1 MLNLLYGPTLT
12 SVHEYRYWVLMYYI
26 KPTKLHKYNLLL
38 SKERFTGVK
47 NDMIQSTLNG
57 VQIFGFTSV
66 LGKFVKFVLTG
77 SQSALNA
84 IYSIL

>member
-1 MLNLLYGPTLT
+1 
-12 SVHEYRYWVLMYYI
+12 MYYV

-38 SKERFTGVK
+38 SKGRFIGVK
-47 NDMIQSTLNG
+47 NDMIQNTLNG

-66 LGKFVKFVLTG
+66 LGKFVKFILTG